1 MVSNVE
7 TQETQVVKDLANK
20 KITIT
25 RFFEAEPELVWL
37 TWTESELLD
46 QWWAPKPWHTETKAM
61 DFSEG
66 GHWLYAMVG
75 PNNERHWARVDFGK
89 IDFQKSF
96 ETTDYFVDE
105 KGVKNTEF
113 GETRWKIA
121 FRAMGSGTEITV
133 EITSASEASL
143 QQLLAMGFESGFT
156 MALGNLEQYLQ
167 AQFKIRKQLKTS
179 TKPRVTTYLNFPG
192 NTEEAFKFYR
202 SVFGTEFSG
211 EGIKRF
217 GDIPPESG
225 HPPVPDAIKKMVL
238 HVELPILGGH
248 VLMATD
254 APKEMGM
261 NLIQGNNMHICVEP
275 STRAETKKLFEA
287 LSKGG
292 NVTMPLADMFFGA
305 YFGEFTDRYGINWMF
320 NCIEKP

>member
-1 MVSNVE
+1 MVSNAE

-25 RFFEAEPELVWL
+25 RYFEAEPELVWL
-37 TWTESELLD
+37 TWTEPELLD
-46 QWWAPKPWHTETKAM
+46 QWWAPRPWQTETKTM
-61 DFSEG
+61 NFKKG
-66 GHWLYAMVG
+66 GHWLYSMVG
-75 PNNERHWARVDFGK
+75 PNNERHWARVDFEK
-89 IDFQKSF
+89 IDPQKSF

-133 EITSASEASL
+133 EITSASEANL
-143 QQLLAMGFESGFT
+143 QQLLAMGFETGFT

-167 AQFKIRKQLKTS
+167 AQFKIRKQLKTN

-217 GDIPPESG
+217 GDIPPEAG
-225 HPPVPDAIKKMVL
+225 HPPVPDPIKKMVL

-261 NLIQGNNMHICVEP
+261 TLTQGNNMHICVEP
-275 STRAETKKLFEA
+275 STRAETKKLFDA
-287 LSKGG
+287 LSSGG